1 MAAADATS
9 KSPSSTGGPPRILAI
24 HAHPDDV
31 EFQCA
36 GTLALLAQEGCAI
49 TIATMTPGDCG
60 SAEHSAEEIAE
71 IRRGEARAS
80 AAILGAEYVCLE
92 FRDLSITIDNV
103 SRGKVCEAL
112 RRARPDIVLTAPPV
126 DYMTDHELT
135 SVLVR
140 EACFSASVPNYSTR
154 QWSPAT
160 PLRGIPHLYYVDSVE
175 GIDPFGRPVKPD
187 FISRRDFDV
196 RDQAKDAGLPRKPAQ
211 LAPQAARHRRIHGQR
226 RTLVGRPRQRNRR
239 QIRRS
244 LPPALGAPVPRRQ
257 SPGRA
262 ARNPQLAAEGSLDK
276 NRILR
281 HNCLDR
287 PFAKLQESD

>member
-1 MAAADATS
+1 MAAADATG
-9 KSPSSTGGPPRILAI
+9 KSPSSGGGPPRILAI

-36 GTLALLAQEGCAI
+36 GTLALLAQKRCAI

-154 QWSPAT
+154 QWSPAK
-160 PLRGIPHLYYVDSVE
+160 PLGGIPHLYYVDSVE
-175 GIDPFGRPVKPD
+175 GIDPFGQPVKPD
-187 FISRRDFDV
+187 FIVDV
-196 RDQAKDAGLPRKPAQ
+196 TSTFAIKQTMLACHESQRNWLRKQHGIDEYMANGERWS
-211 LAPQAARHRRIHGQR
+211 AARGQEIG
-226 RTLVGRPRQRNRR
+226 VKYGEAFRQHSGHPYPGDNRLAELLG
-239 QIRRS
+239 IRS
-244 LPPALGAPVPRRQ
+244 
-257 SPGRA
+257 
-262 ARNPQLAAEGSLDK
+262 
-276 NRILR
+276 
-281 HNCLDR
+281 
-287 PFAKLQESD
+287 